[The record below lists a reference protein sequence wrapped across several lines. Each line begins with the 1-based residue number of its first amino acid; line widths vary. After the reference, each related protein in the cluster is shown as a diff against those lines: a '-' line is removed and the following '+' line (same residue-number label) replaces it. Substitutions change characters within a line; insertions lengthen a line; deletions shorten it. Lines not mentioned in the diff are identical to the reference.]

1 MNAIAGPVPGFAV
14 AFAVT
19 LAIAA
24 TATAASE
31 LEDSGEPAT
40 IDADEVEMDFRTGKR
55 TYKGNVTVVQ
65 GALRIDADE
74 LVVLYEQGELQ
85 KATAYGKPAVF
96 HQQAQADQPEII
108 GKGLTLTLDEVNDLL
123 ILEQEASLQQGPN
136 TIYGQ
141 TIVYNTVTDQ
151 MKVTGGTRTEIE
163 STGEEGDDGKSGRSR
178 LIITPGSGGDSTQ
191 SGTGGASAGSG
202 SGGDGAQAQD

>member
-1 MNAIAGPVPGFAV
+1 MNAIAGPVPRFAV
-14 AFAVT
+14 AFA
-19 LAIAA
+19 LALTIAA
-24 TATAASE
+24 AAGAASE
-31 LEDSGEPAT
+31 LEDSNEPAT

-65 GALRIDADE
+65 GALRIDADR

-85 KATAYGKPAVF
+85 KATAYGEPAVF
-96 HQQAQADQPEII
+96 HQQAQAEQPEII

-123 ILEQEASLQQGPN
+123 ILEQDASLQQGPN

-163 STGEEGDDGKSGRSR
+163 SSGEEGDDGKSGRSR
-178 LIITPGSGGDSTQ
+178 LIITPGSGGDAAQ
-191 SGTGGASAGSG
+191 PGAGGGSAETGSG
-202 SGGDGAQAQD
+202 AGAAQD

>member
-1 MNAIAGPVPGFAV
+1 MNLISASARALAVPA
-14 AFAVT
+14 ASMLI
-19 LAIAA
+19 LAAAA
-24 TATAASE
+24 TSASE
-31 LEDSGEPAT
+31 LEDSNEPAT

-55 TYKGNVTVVQ
+55 TYRGNVTVVQ

-74 LVVLYEQGELQ
+74 LIVLYEAGELQ

-96 HQQAQADQPEII
+96 HQKAQDDQPEII
-108 GKGLTLTLDEVNDLL
+108 GKGLTLTMDEVNDLL

-163 STGEEGDDGKSGRSR
+163 NTGDEEGGSGRSR
-178 LIITPGSGGDSTQ
+178 LIITPGSGGGSAAPQ
-191 SGTGGASAGSG
+191 GGEAGG
-202 SGGDGAQAQD
+202 N